1 MGLGL
6 IKSPD
11 DSCLINLPAEGRLR
25 GQLHPGAKLKVGQGG
40 KKVGK
45 VVIKM
50 QSKALLSKL
59 SHKRGTLTT

>member
-1 MGLGL
+1 MGPGL

-50 QSKALLSKL
+50 QSKAL
-59 SHKRGTLTT
+59 